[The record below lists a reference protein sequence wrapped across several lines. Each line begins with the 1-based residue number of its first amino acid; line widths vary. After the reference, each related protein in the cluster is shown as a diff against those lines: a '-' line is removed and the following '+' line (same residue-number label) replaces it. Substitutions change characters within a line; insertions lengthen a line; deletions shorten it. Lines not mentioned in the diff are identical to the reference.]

1 VNVLEGRELSVAYG
15 GVQAVVDLS
24 LRIEPGRITA
34 LLGPNGAGKTSVLRA
49 ISGLVPHGGTV
60 SVDGLVVSD
69 PAVLRSLGVIHVPQ
83 GRGLFRRLTVAQN
96 LALGAYGRPAGE
108 VRRAVADVEDRF
120 PLLRRWRARPV
131 GSLSGGEQVIVTLGR
146 LLVGG
151 PRFAL
156 LDELSLGLAPVA
168 VDRLYDEILA
178 LRDGGVGVLL
188 VEQYAARAL
197 TVADQVVALQRGTV
211 AWSGP
216 PAELGGADQF
226 TKDYLGA
233 RR

>member
-1 VNVLEGRELSVAYG
+1 MLEGRELSVAYG
-15 GVQAVVDLS
+15 GVQAVKDLS

-49 ISGLVPHGGTV
+49 ISGLVPHRGTI
-60 SVDGLVVSD
+60 SVDGLVVSG
-69 PAVLRSLGVIHVPQ
+69 PEVLRSLGVVHVPQ

-96 LALGAYGRPAGE
+96 LALGAYGRPAADL
-108 VRRAVADVEDRF
+108 RRAIADVEERF
-120 PLLRRWRARPV
+120 PHLGRWKARTV

-146 LLVGG
+146 LLVGN

-156 LDELSLGLAPVA
+156 LDELSLGLAPVV

-178 LRDGGVGVLL
+178 LRDRGVGILL
-188 VEQYAARAL
+188 VEQYPARAL
-197 TVADQVVALQRGTV
+197 AVADEVVALARGSV
-211 AWSGP
+211 AWSGV
-216 PAELGGADQF
+216 PADVGGAEQIM
-226 TKDYLGA
+226 KDYLGA

>member
-1 VNVLEGRELSVAYG
+1 MLEGCDLTVAYG
-15 GVQAVVDLS
+15 GVQAVVGLS
-24 LRIEPGRITA
+24 FRLEPGQITA
-34 LLGPNGAGKTSVLRA
+34 LLGPNGAGKTSALRA
-49 ISGLVPHGGTV
+49 ISGLVPHDGTV

-96 LALGAYGRPAGE
+96 LALGAYGRPAAE
-108 VRRAVADVEDRF
+108 MRRAVAGVEGRF
-120 PLLRRWRARPV
+120 PTLRRWRSRPV

-146 LLVGG
+146 LFVGD

-156 LDELSLGLAPVA
+156 LDEISLGLAPVA
-168 VDRLYDEILA
+168 VDRVYDEILA
-178 LRDGGVGVLL
+178 LRDSGVGILL
-188 VEQYAARAL
+188 VEQYAPRAL
-197 TVADQVVALQRGTV
+197 AVADQVIVLQRGAM

-226 TKDYLGA
+226 MKNYLGA

>member
-1 VNVLEGRELSVAYG
+1 VLEGRELSVAYG

-24 LRIEPGRITA
+24 VRIEPGRITA

-49 ISGLVPHGGTV
+49 MSGLVPHGGTV

-69 PAVLRSLGVIHVPQ
+69 PAVLRSVGVIHVPQ
-83 GRGLFRRLTVAQN
+83 GRGLFRRLTVGQN
-96 LALGAYGRPAGE
+96 LALGAYGRPSAE
-108 VRRAVADVEDRF
+108 VRAALADVEGRF
-120 PLLRRWRARPV
+120 PQLGRWKARPV
-131 GSLSGGEQVIVTLGR
+131 GSLSGGEQVIVALGR
-146 LLVGG
+146 LLVGR

-156 LDELSLGLAPVA
+156 LDEISLGLAPVA
-168 VDRLYDEILA
+168 VDRVYDEVLR
-178 LRDGGVGVLL
+178 LRDSGVGVLL

-197 TVADQVVALQRGTV
+197 AVADEIVALQRGTV

-216 PAELGGADQF
+216 PAELGGAEQF
-226 TKDYLGA
+226 MKDYLGA

>member
-1 VNVLEGRELSVAYG
+1 VTVLEGRELSVAYG

-24 LRIEPGRITA
+24 VRIEAGRITA

-49 ISGLVPHGGTV
+49 MSGLVPHGGTV

-69 PAVLRSLGVIHVPQ
+69 PAVLRSVGVIHVPQ
-83 GRGLFRRLTVAQN
+83 GRGLFRRLTVGQN
-96 LALGAYGRPAGE
+96 LALGAYGRPSAD
-108 VRRAVADVEDRF
+108 VRRALADVEGRF
-120 PLLRRWRARPV
+120 PQLGRWTARPV
-131 GSLSGGEQVIVTLGR
+131 GSLSGGEQAIVALGR
-146 LLVGG
+146 LLVGR

-156 LDELSLGLAPVA
+156 LDEISLGLAPVA
-168 VDRLYDEILA
+168 VDRVYDEVLR
-178 LRDGGVGVLL
+178 LRDSGVGVLL

-197 TVADQVVALQRGTV
+197 AVADEIVALQRGTV

-216 PAELGGADQF
+216 PAELGGAEQF
-226 TKDYLGA
+226 MKDYLGA

>member
-1 VNVLEGRELSVAYG
+1 MLEARELNVAYG

-49 ISGLVPHGGTV
+49 ISGLMPHGGSV
-60 SVDGLVVSD
+60 AVDGVVVSD
-69 PAVLRSLGVIHVPQ
+69 PEVLRSLGVIHVPQ

-96 LALGAYGRPAGE
+96 LALGAYGRPAAE
-108 VRRAVADVEDRF
+108 VRRAIADVENRF
-120 PLLRRWRARPV
+120 EHLARWKSRPV
-131 GSLSGGEQVIVTLGR
+131 GSLSGGEQVIVTIGR
-146 LLVGG
+146 LLVGN

-178 LRDGGVGVLL
+178 LRDQGVGILL
-188 VEQYAARAL
+188 VEQYPARAL
-197 TVADQVVALQRGTV
+197 AVAAEVVALERGSLS
-211 AWSGP
+211 WSGI
-216 PAELGGADQF
+216 PAGHGGGEQIRN
-226 TKDYLGA
+226 DYLGA

>member
-1 VNVLEGRELSVAYG
+1 MTVLEGRDLSVAYG

-24 LRIEPGRITA
+24 VRIEPGRITA

-49 ISGLVPHGGTV
+49 MSGLVPHGGTV

-69 PAVLRSLGVIHVPQ
+69 PAVLRSVGVIHVPQ
-83 GRGLFRRLTVAQN
+83 GRGLFRRLTVGQN
-96 LALGAYGRPAGE
+96 LALGAYGRPSAE
-108 VRRAVADVEDRF
+108 VRTALADVETRF
-120 PLLRRWRARPV
+120 PQLARWKARPV
-131 GSLSGGEQVIVTLGR
+131 GSLSGGEQVIVALGR
-146 LLVGG
+146 LLVGR

-156 LDELSLGLAPVA
+156 LDEISLGLAPVA
-168 VDRLYDEILA
+168 VDRVYDEVLR
-178 LRDGGVGVLL
+178 LRDSGVGVLL

-197 TVADQVVALQRGTV
+197 AVADEIVALQRGTV

-216 PAELGGADQF
+216 PAELGGAEQF
-226 TKDYLGA
+226 MKDYLGA

>member
-1 VNVLEGRELSVAYG
+1 VLEGRELSVAYG
-15 GVQAVVDLS
+15 GVQAVVGLS

-69 PAVLRSLGVIHVPQ
+69 PAVLRSLGVVHVPQ

-96 LALGAYGRPAGE
+96 LALGAYGCRPAE
-108 VRRAVADVEDRF
+108 VRRAVGDVEDRF
-120 PLLRRWRARPV
+120 PQLGRWKARPV
-131 GSLSGGEQVIVTLGR
+131 GSLSGGEQVIVALGR
-146 LLVGG
+146 LLVGR

-168 VDRLYDEILA
+168 VDRVYDEILA
-178 LRDGGVGVLL
+178 LRDDGVGVLL

-197 TVADQVVALQRGTV
+197 AAADEVVALQRGTV

-216 PAELGGADQF
+216 PAELGGAEQF
-226 TKDYLGA
+226 MKDYLGA

>member
-1 VNVLEGRELSVAYG
+1 VTVLEGRDLTVAYG
-15 GVQAVVDLS
+15 GVQAVAGLS
-24 LRIEPGRITA
+24 LHIEPGRVTA

-69 PAVLRSLGVIHVPQ
+69 PAVLRSLGVVHVPQ

-96 LALGAYGRPAGE
+96 LALGAYGQPAGDVRAAIAE
-108 VRRAVADVEDRF
+108 VEERF
-120 PLLRRWRARPV
+120 PQLQQWKARPV

-146 LLVGG
+146 LLVGR

-156 LDELSLGLAPVA
+156 LDELSLGLAPVT
-168 VDRLYDEILA
+168 VDRLYDEIAA
-178 LRDGGVGVLL
+178 LRNGGVGILL
-188 VEQYAARAL
+188 VEQYPARAL
-197 TVADQVVALQRGTV
+197 AVADQVVALERGAV
-211 AWSGP
+211 AWSGA
-216 PAELGGADQF
+216 PADLGGAEQIM
-226 TKDYLGA
+226 KDYLGA

>member
-1 VNVLEGRELSVAYG
+1 MLEARELRVAYG

-24 LRIEPGRITA
+24 LQIEPGRITA

-49 ISGLVPHGGTV
+49 ISGLVPYTGSV
-60 SVDGLVVSD
+60 SVDGIVVSD
-69 PAVLRSLGVIHVPQ
+69 PAMLRSLGVIHVPQ

-96 LALGAYGRPAGE
+96 LALGAYGRPAAD
-108 VRRAVADVEDRF
+108 VRRGIAEVEGRF
-120 PLLRRWRARPV
+120 EQLSRWKSRPV

-146 LLVGG
+146 LLVGN

-168 VDRLYDEILA
+168 LDRLYDEILA
-178 LRDGGVGVLL
+178 LRDQGVGILL
-188 VEQYAARAL
+188 VEQYPARAL
-197 TVADQVVALQRGTV
+197 AVADEVIALQRGSV
-211 AWSGP
+211 AWSGV
-216 PAELGGADQF
+216 PAELGGAEQIM
-226 TKDYLGA
+226 KDYLGA

>member
-1 VNVLEGRELSVAYG
+1 MLEARELNVAYG

-24 LRIEPGRITA
+24 LQIEPGRITA

-49 ISGLVPHGGTV
+49 ISGLEPHDGSV
-60 SVDGLVVSD
+60 AVDGVVVSD
-69 PAVLRSLGVIHVPQ
+69 PEVLRSLGVIHVPQ

-96 LALGAYGRPAGE
+96 LALGAYGRPAAE
-108 VRRAVADVEDRF
+108 VRRAIADAEGRF
-120 PLLRRWRARPV
+120 EQLARWRSRPV
-131 GSLSGGEQVIVTLGR
+131 GSLSGGEQVIVTIGR
-146 LLVGG
+146 LLVGN

-178 LRDGGVGVLL
+178 PRDQGVGILL
-188 VEQYAARAL
+188 VEQYPARAL
-197 TVADQVVALQRGTV
+197 AVADEVIALERGSLS
-211 AWSGP
+211 WSGA
-216 PAELGGADQF
+216 PADLGGAEQIM
-226 TKDYLGA
+226 KDYLGA

>member
-1 VNVLEGRELSVAYG
+1 MLEARELNVAYG

-49 ISGLVPHGGTV
+49 ISGLMPHGGSV
-60 SVDGLVVSD
+60 AVDGVVVSD
-69 PAVLRSLGVIHVPQ
+69 PEVLRSLGVIHVPQ

-96 LALGAYGRPAGE
+96 LALGAYGRPAAE
-108 VRRAVADVEDRF
+108 VRRAIADVENRF
-120 PLLRRWRARPV
+120 EHLARWKSRPV
-131 GSLSGGEQVIVTLGR
+131 GSLSGGEQVIVTIGR
-146 LLVGG
+146 LLVGN

-178 LRDGGVGVLL
+178 LRDQGVGILL
-188 VEQYAARAL
+188 VEQYPARAL
-197 TVADQVVALQRGTV
+197 AVADEVVALERGSLS
-211 AWSGP
+211 WSGI
-216 PAELGGADQF
+216 PAELGGAEQIM
-226 TKDYLGA
+226 KDYLGA

>member
-1 VNVLEGRELSVAYG
+1 MLEGRELSVAYG
-15 GVQAVVDLS
+15 GVQAVVGLS

-69 PAVLRSLGVIHVPQ
+69 PAVLRSLGVVHVPQ

-96 LALGAYGRPAGE
+96 LALGAYGCRPAE
-108 VRRAVADVEDRF
+108 VRRAVGDVEDRF
-120 PLLRRWRARPV
+120 PQLGRWKARPV
-131 GSLSGGEQVIVTLGR
+131 GSLSGGEQVIVALGR
-146 LLVGG
+146 LLVGR

-168 VDRLYDEILA
+168 VDRVYDEILA
-178 LRDGGVGVLL
+178 LRDDGVGVLL

-197 TVADQVVALQRGTV
+197 AAADEVVALQRGTV

-216 PAELGGADQF
+216 PAELGGAEQF
-226 TKDYLGA
+226 MKDYLGA